1 MKHLSKL
8 VVLVLAIVLTTGSL
22 SAQSN
27 AKLGHVN
34 SSEILQNI
42 PGRDTLEQKL
52 KDYRKGLEDQIN
64 AMMVEYRN
72 KLQNFEQNKESMS
85 QLIRQSKQSELRDL
99 EQRIQSFRQTADQDL
114 QNKQQELFNP
124 LIEKVKNAIE
134 KVAEENGYTYVF
146 DVSMGTLLYYEKG
159 DNIQPMVEKEL
170 GIR

>member
-8 VVLVLAIVLTTGSL
+8 VLVLAIILTAGNL
-22 SAQSN
+22 NAQTD
-27 AKLGHVN
+27 AKLGYVN

-52 KDYRKGLEDQIN
+52 KDYRKDLEDQIN
-64 AMMVEYRN
+64 SMMVEYRN
-72 KLQNFEQNKESMS
+72 KLKKFESNKGSMS
-85 QLIRQSKQSELRDL
+85 QLIRQSKQQELREL

-134 KVAEENGYTYVF
+134 KVSEEQGYTYVF

-159 DNIQPMVEKEL
+159 DNIQPLVEKEL

>member
-1 MKHLSKL
+1 MKQLSR
-8 VVLVLAIVLTTGSL
+8 LVLLIAIVLTAGSL
-22 SAQSN
+22 TAQNN
-27 AKLGHVN
+27 AKIGYVN
-34 SSEILQNI
+34 SSEILQEI

-72 KLQNFEQNKESMS
+72 KLQNFEANKESMS

-99 EQRIQSFRQTADQDL
+99 EKRIQSFRQTADMDL

-124 LIEKVKNAIE
+124 LIKKVKDAIE
-134 KVAEENGYTYVF
+134 TVAEREGYTYIF
-146 DVSMGTLLYYEKG
+146 DVSMGTLLYYENG
-159 DNIQPMVEKEL
+159 DNVQPLVEKEL

>member
-8 VVLVLAIVLTTGSL
+8 VLFIAIVLAAGSL
-22 SAQSN
+22 SAQTD
-27 AKLGHVN
+27 AKLGYVN
-34 SSEILQNI
+34 SSEILQKI

-72 KLQNFEQNKESMS
+72 KLQKFEQNKGSMS

-99 EQRIQSFRQTADQDL
+99 EQRIQSFRQTADMDL

-124 LIEKVKNAIE
+124 LIEKVQDAI
-134 KVAEENGYTYVF
+134 KRVSEENGYTYVF
-146 DVSMGTLLYYEKG
+146 DVSMGSLLYYEKG

>member
-8 VVLVLAIVLTTGSL
+8 VLFIAIVLAAGSL
-22 SAQSN
+22 SAQTD
-27 AKLGHVN
+27 AKLGYVN
-34 SSEILQNI
+34 SSEILQKI

-72 KLQNFEQNKESMS
+72 KLQKFEQNKGSMS
-85 QLIRQSKQSELRDL
+85 QLIRQSKQSELSDL
-99 EQRIQSFRQTADQDL
+99 EQRIQSFRQTADMDL

-124 LIEKVKNAIE
+124 LIKKVQDAI
-134 KVAEENGYTYVF
+134 KRVSEENGYTYVF
-146 DVSMGTLLYYEKG
+146 DVSMGSLLYYEKG

>member
-8 VVLVLAIVLTTGSL
+8 VLVIAIILTAGSL
-22 SAQSN
+22 NAQSN
-27 AKLGHVN
+27 AKLGYVN
-34 SSEILQNI
+34 SSEILENM

-52 KDYRKGLEDQIN
+52 KDYRKDLEDQIN
-64 AMMVEYRN
+64 SMMVEYRN
-72 KLQNFEQNKESMS
+72 KLKEFESNKGSMS
-85 QLIRQSKQSELRDL
+85 QLIRQSKQQELREL

-124 LIEKVKNAIE
+124 LIENVKNAIE
-134 KVAEENGYTYVF
+134 EVSEEQGYTYVF

-159 DNIQPMVEKEL
+159 DNIQPLVEKKL